1 MTRIAIHPGEH
12 IADELEELNMSA
24 SELARALHIPRNR
37 LTEII
42 RGRRGISADTA
53 LRLAQWLGTTPEYW
67 MNLQRNYELRLVEQE
82 NGEEIRRMIQPLPRP
97 ASAA

>member
-1 MTRIAIHPGEH
+1 MTRFATHPGEH
-12 IADELEELNMSA
+12 IADELEAQDLSA
-24 SELARALHIPRNR
+24 SQLARTLHIPTNR

-53 LRLAQWLGTTPEYW
+53 LRLAWWLGTSPEYW
-67 MNLQRNYELRLVEQE
+67 MNLQRNYELRLAEQAR
-82 NGEEIRRMIQPLPRP
+82 GDEIRREITPLPTP

>member
-12 IADELEELNMSA
+12 IADELEAQNLSA
-24 SELARALHIPRNR
+24 SQLARTLHIPTNR

-53 LRLAQWLGTTPEYW
+53 LRLARWLGTTPEYW
-67 MNLQRNYELRLVEQE
+67 MNLQRNYELKLAEQAH
-82 NGEEIRRMIQPLPRP
+82 GDEIRQEITPLPAP
-97 ASAA
+97 AA

>member
-24 SELARALHIPRNR
+24 SELARTLHIPRNR

-67 MNLQRNYELRLVEQE
+67 MNLQRNYELRLIEQDR
-82 NGEEIRRMIQPLPRP
+82 GEEIRRLIEPLPRP
-97 ASAA
+97 VSAA